1 MIEAGHA
8 ELREEL
14 DACSMPPGRRR
25 LPGAG

>member
-8 ELREEL
+8 ELPGEL
-14 DACSMPPGRRR
+14 DACSMPTGRRR

>member
-8 ELREEL
+8 ELLGEL
-14 DACSMPPGRRR
+14 DACSMPTGHRR